1 MREIPLCLPFISDL
15 SSQCQSPWCNHIRWW
30 ESQKQRISEIKRGTW
45 KIKIERSDSSLQAKI
60 MIKMTNS
67 VRMDEN
73 GLESSAKSLIEMTRK
88 MMNSARWVDDDRPEY
103 FGSTQEIIN
112 VDEEK
117 ELLVY
122 FGFDSTGH

>member
-1 MREIPLCLPFISDL
+1 
-15 SSQCQSPWCNHIRWW
+15 
-30 ESQKQRISEIKRGTW
+30 
-45 KIKIERSDSSLQAKI
+45 
-60 MIKMTNS
+60 
-67 VRMDEN
+67 MDEN